1 MINKPS
7 NQDILLARPTP
18 VAGVVWQVVEGEALL
33 VIPGRGQVKV
43 LNEVGSRIWSLAD
56 GSLTVGEIVEVICRE
71 YDVEYQQARAD
82 VLEFVNQLV
91 ERGILTLL

>member
-33 VIPGRGQVKV
+33 VIPGQGQVKV

-56 GSLTVGEIVEVICRE
+56 GSLTLGEIVEVICRE

-82 VLEFVNQLV
+82 VLEFINQLV